1 MMSPDLNAP
10 VLNAPSLNH
19 VRMGSGDPVLLLHS
33 LGGTL
38 VMWEPV
44 MEALAAQREVIAVD
58 MPGFGD
64 SPSLP
69 GDVRPSARNLAAA
82 TLDFYDTLGID
93 AKPVVAGISLG
104 GWVAI
109 EAGRLGRASG
119 VVGLCTA
126 GFWNKP
132 LGPKRSVA
140 RLMAKLA
147 TPFLDRI
154 TSDPDRRRQA
164 LGSQIRHTERMSAEQ
179 AAEII
184 RGYADAKDYDDAN
197 TEMRGNV
204 IGDLS
209 DVRAPLTLAWAA
221 DDTLVRRTPLSRA
234 PADVRQLVMPD
245 AGHIPTWDQ
254 PEIVTEL
261 ILTGAM
267 AGAPIRT
274 G

>member
-1 MMSPDLNAP
+1 MT
-10 VLNAPSLNH
+10 LNH
-19 VRMGSGDPVLLLHS
+19 VRMGTGDPVLLLHS
-33 LGGTL
+33 LGGTI

-44 MEALAAQREVIAVD
+44 MEALAAEREVIAVD
-58 MPGFGD
+58 MPGFGK
-64 SPSLP
+64 SPPLP
-69 GDVRPSARNLAAA
+69 GDVRSSARNLAGAV
-82 TLDFYDTLGID
+82 LDFYDTLGID

-109 EAGRLGRASG
+109 ESGRMGRASG

-126 GFWNKP
+126 GFWERP

-140 RLMAKLA
+140 RVMAKLA
-147 TPFLDRI
+147 SPFLGAI

-164 LGSQIRHTERMSAEQ
+164 LGSQIRHTERMTPEQ
-179 AAEII
+179 GAALI
-184 RGYADAKDYDDAN
+184 RGYARASDYDDAN
-197 TEMRGNV
+197 AEMRGNV

-209 DVRAPLTLAWAA
+209 DVKAPLTLAWAEH
-221 DDTLVRRTPLSRA
+221 DTLVRRRPLSRV
-234 PADVRQLVMPD
+234 PPGTRQVVIPD

-267 AGAPIRT
+267 VEPPIPT
-274 G
+274 GGQT